1 MLRKTKKYKGGS
13 KTKNNTRRLRIKS
26 TEPSTE
32 PANEPSLYDRISSLN
47 PFKPDEQPSTE
58 PVEQPSNEPVEQPSN
73 EPVDQPSSRHSCD
86 NSKCP
91 TGERCDTST
100 KICYKL
106 TQLSLQND
114 NINVVLS
121 VDGKRGKKYD
131 YEFLTDKIVRIHE
144 LQSGDVPGQKRGK
157 KYTIN
162 DLKKL
167 ISSLK
172 LNLPSNS
179 IHTYYG
185 TLRDELIIQII
196 YLENSIKNKIND
208 DTPVNAGIL
217 IDEIDS
223 PSKIIS
229 SVTSELKSISPEN
242 PNIDNSFEPDLYT
255 VPDLNI
261 DDEDQDR
268 QIIPPP
274 VNDSKKYNDFL
285 LLYTSIFIFAL

>member
-1 MLRKTKKYKGGS
+1 MCVNIYTYFMLRKTKKYKGGS

-32 PANEPSLYDRISSLN
+32 PSLYDRISSLN
-47 PFKPDEQPSTE
+47 PFKTDESISNK
-58 PVEQPSNEPVEQPSN
+58 PVDQPSN
-73 EPVDQPSSRHSCD
+73 EPVDQPSSGNSCD

-100 KICYKL
+100 KMCYKL

-172 LNLPSNS
+172 LNLPSKS

-208 DTPVNAGIL
+208 DTTVNAGIL
-217 IDEIDS
+217 ID
-223 PSKIIS
+223 
-229 SVTSELKSISPEN
+229 
-242 PNIDNSFEPDLYT
+242 
-255 VPDLNI
+255 
-261 DDEDQDR
+261 
-268 QIIPPP
+268 
-274 VNDSKKYNDFL
+274 
-285 LLYTSIFIFAL
+285 